1 MLGLLESIMPQPQKG
16 AQIGWGS
23 PTEEPDGADLRVDG
37 PRPAVRQRRRR
48 GRRRRGRAGHRGGV
62 PAAVRGRV
70 SCDETRFPILSA
82 HAPER

>member
-1 MLGLLESIMPQPQKG
+1 MLELLESILIQPTNG
-16 AQIGWGS
+16 PRIVWGS
-23 PTEEPDGADLRVDG
+23 PTEEPDCADLRVDG

-48 GRRRRGRAGHRGGV
+48 RRRGRAGRRGGV